1 MRGEIEFTLR
11 AVQQTSTDLLLQLDE
26 ADDITAEALR
36 SEINR
41 LNGLGFTIVR
51 LLAHDNLL
59 VAYRLVTG
67 EADEDGDVM
76 GVAI

>member
-11 AVQQTSTDLLLQLDE
+11 RIQQTSTELLSQLDK
-26 ADDITAEALR
+26 ADDTTAEALR

-51 LLAHDNLL
+51 LLAHDDLL
-59 VAYRLVTG
+59 VAYHIVTG
-67 EADEDGDVM
+67 APDEDGTVL
-76 GVAI
+76 GVAV